1 MKDIK
6 VSILISFFREHYNIN
21 IKVRCDDVLVVRSSF
36 LFQEALEER
45 LTAIRDVYS
54 TSVYS
59 RRINQV
65 IHILQDIH

>member
-6 VSILISFFREHYNIN
+6 VSILIPFFREHYNIN
-21 IKVRCDDVLVVRSSF
+21 IKVRRDDVLVVRSSF

-54 TSVYS
+54 RSVYS